1 MSRTVLQV
9 FRATTLICPP
19 LFYILAAEKERL
31 TVLKQWWRHRSNQV
45 TALEMQGRP
54 ANEGPGPANAG
65 PGPANNNPRHSDQV
79 EAAADQSSEE
89 REDRGGSPSRAG
101 VRHRGREL
109 GLDPSLLPN
118 YVTTESDSAV

>member
-31 TVLKQWWRHRSNQV
+31 TALKQWWQHRSNQV
-45 TALEMQGRP
+45 TALEMQGRL
-54 ANEGPGPANAG
+54 ANEGPGPANND
-65 PGPANNNPRHSDQV
+65 PGHRDQV
-79 EAAADQSSEE
+79 EAAAGQSSEE

-101 VRHRGREL
+101 VRRRAPEL
-109 GLDPSLLPN
+109 ALDPSLLPN
-118 YVTTESDSAV
+118 YVITETVDCRL